1 MEGGGTA
8 WNGGITAGAGGNL
21 GPAPNGPVGG
31 GATNPG
37 GGMDGFTIGGT
48 TTENV
53 ECYYKNTYTLFCK
66 RHPDLPI
73 FCSENNKLVVQY

>member
-1 MEGGGTA
+1 MGGGPA

-37 GGMDGFTIGGT
+37 GGMAGFTNGGT
-48 TTENV
+48 TIEIV
-53 ECYYKNTYTLFCK
+53 EYYIRNTYTLFYK
-66 RHPDLPI
+66 KHPDLPI
-73 FCSENNKLVVQY
+73 FCSKNNKLVVLY